1 MRIVPML
8 FCVVIFCACSNK
20 PKQLIAHK
28 QMGLI
33 LAEIQIAESFAAICF
48 QADTA
53 TEKLTNSTGK
63 NLDTLKL
70 YVAKVFAKHK
80 ITEAQYK
87 STLQYYQ
94 SKPAELDSIYAIA
107 LDTTAKM
114 QNALQAKK

>member
-1 MRIVPML
+1 MKKFIVFVL
-8 FCVVIFCACSNK
+8 SLAIFSCSNK
-20 PKQLIAHK
+20 PKDLIPHK
-28 QMGLI
+28 EMGLV
-33 LAEIQIAESFAAICF
+33 LAEIQLAEAYAATCF
-48 QADTA
+48 VADTA
-53 TEKLTNSTGK
+53 KEKLTNSTGK

-87 STLQYYQ
+87 STLKYYQ
-94 SKPAELDSIYAIA
+94 SKPADLDSIFAIA